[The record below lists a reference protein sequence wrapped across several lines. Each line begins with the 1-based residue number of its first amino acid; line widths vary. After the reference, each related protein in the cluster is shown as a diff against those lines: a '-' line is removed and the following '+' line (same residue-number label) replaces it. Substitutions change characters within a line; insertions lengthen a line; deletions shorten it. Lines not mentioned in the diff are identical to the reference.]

1 MKFNWKNFL
10 VCGVILAACTAA
22 GAERPAPTV
31 NVTKVTGVKQSIT
44 KKYIGNISAVDD
56 VNLVARVSGKIELQN
71 FNSGDMVKKGQL
83 LFKLE
88 DTTYIA
94 QRDAAK
100 ARLAQSKA
108 ELATRKAE
116 LVFAKK
122 NLERLTKL
130 WKSKATSEISY
141 EEAVRVEATTRAAV
155 AAAEAS
161 VQAAAA
167 ALKDAENQLSYTK
180 IYAPFDGKAG
190 KAAVSPF
197 NYVTPATGTLV
208 NVVKLTPL
216 YVNFWI
222 SESDYMSLFGGSYS
236 DLQKHALV
244 KLQLADDSIYGENA
258 EIVFIDNK
266 VDADTD
272 TIRVRGLVKNADL
285 KLIPNALVTVE
296 LSRKESNPM
305 PAVPASAVLN
315 NGKIDFVYVVNADN
329 TVAIRPVVTG
339 ELQGRLQV
347 ISKGLK
353 IGETVVTRGV
363 HKIMPLPG
371 FKVAPVQE

>member
-1 MKFNWKNFL
+1 MKFNWKKFL

-22 GAERPAPTV
+22 GAERPAPAV
-31 NVTKVTGVKQSIT
+31 NVTKVIGVKQSIT

-130 WKSKATSEISY
+130 WESKATSEISY

-363 HKIMPLPG
+363 HKIMPIPG